1 MSIEIMS
8 KVWKEAPYHGN
19 KLLCLLACADWA
31 NDDGEVFPSYNKIGT
46 KIRITRRSAI
56 RLLSS
61 FVDDGTVSKIHRRN
75 KNTHSSNLFKI
86 HPENF
91 AKIASLMESSKQER
105 EVLGD
110 SPVTVKKKRVVT
122 ATSPSSDSNVT
133 GVSDSNVTHI
143 HHVEPS
149 PYPSLIVENPKAN
162 FPLANDDAQS
172 VHAQAE
178 LCACGDR
185 RFEHHE
191 DGACKLNGLGH
202 GILASEPENRCD
214 EFRPTGYSDTTGLST
229 VQANGDSVTP
239 PPNGPPPKDEKPQ
252 TDHQRMMA
260 ALDRVSGGRKIL
272 NGAAQGKAIKK
283 ILTGYTADQAIE
295 CLEWMADPQSWWK
308 GNADWL
314 SVQNQILSYLNR
326 KEQQPQT
333 KLGGNN
339 GKSKLWEF
347 CNSQPL
353 GQF

>member
-31 NDDGEVFPSYNKIGT
+31 NDDGEFFPSYNKIGT

-61 FVDDGTVSKIHRRN
+61 FVDDGTISKIHRRN

-91 AKIASLMESSKQER
+91 AKIASLSESSKQECGA
-105 EVLGD
+105 LSD
-110 SPVTVKKKRVVT
+110 SPVTVKKGKVVT

-133 GVSDSNVTHI
+133 NPSDSNVTHI

-162 FPLANDDAQS
+162 FPLANGDAQS
-172 VHAQAE
+172 VHAQPLKLEVPNLTALAKGVE
-178 LCACGDR
+178 V
-185 RFEHHE
+185 
-191 DGACKLNGLGH
+191 DGN
-202 GILASEPENRCD
+202 
-214 EFRPTGYSDTTGLST
+214 TMT
-229 VQANGDSVTP
+229 VHANGGSATP
-239 PPNGPPPKDEKPQ
+239 PPNSPPPTPTTDEKPQ

-260 ALDRVSGGRKIL
+260 ALGRVSGGRKIL

-295 CLEWMADPQSWWK
+295 CLVWMADPSSWWK
-308 GNADWL
+308 GNIDWL

-333 KLGGNN
+333 KHGGLNTN